1 MDDLPT
7 EYLFH
12 SSTFCGCRLYV
23 DDRVLIPRPETE
35 LLVEQVH
42 RAIGGRPVRVLDVG
56 TGSGC
61 ITAALAVR
69 DPRATFFAVDISPDA
84 LAVAGRNTAGLP
96 QVHLVNA
103 DLTQAFKAGVFDVI
117 VANLPY
123 VETAWF
129 EKETDLHCEP
139 RVALDGGADGLDV
152 IRRLLRQAGRVMT
165 EDAILFLEIGWRQRR
180 AIEEFVREVD
190 CGLRYERCI
199 KDEAGH
205 DRIVV
210 LDKR

>member
-1 MDDLPT
+1 MEDLPI
-7 EYLFH
+7 EYLDH
-12 SSTFCGCRLYV
+12 SSNFCGCRLYV
-23 DDRVLIPRPETE
+23 DERVLIPRPETE

-42 RAIGGRPVRVLDVG
+42 RAIGGRPARVLDVG

-61 ITAALAVR
+61 ISAALAVR
-69 DPRATFFAVDISPDA
+69 DPQAKLFAVDVSPEA
-84 LAVAGRNTAGLP
+84 LAVAARNTVCYP
-96 QVHLVNA
+96 QVYLVNG
-103 DLTQAFKAGVFDVI
+103 DLTQAFKSGAFDVV

-139 RVALDGGADGLDV
+139 RVALDGGVDGLDV
-152 IRRLLRQAGRVMT
+152 IRRLLGMAGRVM
-165 EDAILFLEIGWRQRR
+165 APGAVLFLEIGWRQRR
-180 AIEEFVREVD
+180 IIEDFVREVD
-190 CGLRYERCI
+190 CGLRYERCV